1 MVNIL
6 KLKGKLV
13 ENNMTIKELA
23 KVINVNESTVYR
35 KFNNNGDTLTI
46 KEAELISVALKLNRD
61 EINSIFFV
69 DIVA

>member
-6 KLKGKLV
+6 KLKGKLI
-13 ENNMTIKELA
+13 ENGMTIKDLA

-35 KFNNNGDTLTI
+35 KFNNNGDTITI

-69 DIVA
+69 DVVA

>member
-13 ENNMTIKELA
+13 EQGMTIKDLS
-23 KVINVNESTVYR
+23 KVLDVNESTVYR
-35 KFNNNGDTLTI
+35 KFNNNGSTITI
-46 KEAELISVALKLNRD
+46 KEAELISNALKLNKD

>member
-13 ENNMTIKELA
+13 ENGMTIKDLA
-23 KVINVNESTVYR
+23 KVIKVNESTVYR

-69 DIVA
+69 DVVA

>member
-13 ENNMTIKELA
+13 ENGMTIKDLA

-35 KFNNNGDTLTI
+35 KFNNNGDTITI

-61 EINSIFFV
+61 EINSIFFC
-69 DIVA
+69 

>member
-13 ENNMTIKELA
+13 EQGMTIKDLS
-23 KVINVNESTVYR
+23 KVLGVTESTVYR
-35 KFNNNGDTLTI
+35 KFSNNGSTITI
-46 KEAELISVALKLNRD
+46 KEAELISNALKLNKD

-69 DIVA
+69 DVVA